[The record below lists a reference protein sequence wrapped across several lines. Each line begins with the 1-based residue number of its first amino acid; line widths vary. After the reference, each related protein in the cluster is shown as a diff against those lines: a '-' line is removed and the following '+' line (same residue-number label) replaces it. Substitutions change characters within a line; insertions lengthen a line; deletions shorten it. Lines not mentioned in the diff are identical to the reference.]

1 MGSAREASS
10 CGAVAVLVLVYPAYI
25 GVQTLRNPYAH
36 HDIKPALAYIA
47 DNWHDGNVIYAN
59 FWSNPLVDYYVN
71 TIDYRGLKDK
81 PCIHGT
87 DLNDQFAIENQLSVF
102 AKDFD
107 RLRGEARG
115 LDCILQEPLW
125 GSRRSPLT
133 SWTAEAFESTSS
145 TVRVRRPIYTT

>member
-1 MGSAREASS
+1 M
-10 CGAVAVLVLVYPAYI
+10 
-25 GVQTLRNPYAH
+25 QTLRNPYAH

-59 FWSNPLVDYYVN
+59 FWSNPLVDYYVK

-107 RLRGEARG
+107 RLRGKRGVWIVFSKSLYGEQAISTYLLDRRGVRIDEFHGKGSTAYLYDLSAEAMTSKQRLVNVVG
-115 LDCILQEPLW
+115 TPP
-125 GSRRSPLT
+125 SRRTGP
-133 SWTAEAFESTSS
+133 
-145 TVRVRRPIYTT
+145 